1 MESPQTVWW
10 QTGSRHSTQRAQ
22 HTTTHKTQHVA
33 KTQLAPKQEGGL
45 VQLAIEGGTGNRQ
58 SEVESQAESKRR
70 GLHQRPRVPKQGQKG
85 KTEQVSGGAK
95 EQCNPTK
102 RRSLRIVKPRH
113 DAPRKIS
120 PGQTKQRQESIFDLP
135 EQRRRSRPQADRS
148 TSPTIT
154 SS

>member
-70 GLHQRPRVPKQGQKG
+70 GPHQRPRVQSKVKRAKLSKYLEERKNNATRQ
-85 KTEQVSGGAK
+85 SG
-95 EQCNPTK
+95 
-102 RRSLRIVKPRH
+102 
-113 DAPRKIS
+113 APCAS
-120 PGQTKQRQESIFDLP
+120 
-135 EQRRRSRPQADRS
+135 
-148 TSPTIT
+148 
-154 SS
+154 